1 MIPHENK
8 GVLTF
13 PTLYENYF
21 WKVHAWLNI
30 QKQEARGLMLLNENS
45 KVLTFPTFY
54 ENYSWII
61 RAWLNP
67 LDLIF
72 LFSYF
77 KWKLYQP
84 VGM

>member
-13 PTLYENYF
+13 PTLYGNYF
-21 WKVHAWLNI
+21 WIVHAWPNLI
-30 QKQEARGLMLLNENS
+30 QKQEARELMLLNENC

-61 RAWLNP
+61 HACQNP
-67 LDLIF
+67 LDPIF
-72 LFSYF
+72 LF
-77 KWKLYQP
+77 
-84 VGM
+84 